1 MDSTLGGESEAD
13 PVDADAASSR
23 LSSTA
28 GTTSTAMSSAFMH
41 HLRTGRKHFRRR
53 RTQISRVSSNNK
65 QIILFILFYCFI
77 NCIMHV

>member
-13 PVDADAASSR
+13 PADIDAASSR

-28 GTTSTAMSSAFMH
+28 GTNSTAMSSALMH

-53 RTQISRVSSNNK
+53 RPQISRVY
-65 QIILFILFYCFI
+65 FYMTNLIELELHLLLLNVMMC
-77 NCIMHV
+77 

>member
-1 MDSTLGGESEAD
+1 MDSTLGCESEAD

-23 LSSTA
+23 LSSAA

-53 RTQISRVSSNNK
+53 RPQISRV
-65 QIILFILFYCFI
+65 Y
-77 NCIMHV
+77 